1 MSFIDTD
8 GRFPRFL
15 TRAQKW
21 AITNESAPSS
31 SKKWLSTDTRSTR
44 RTSASTSAKMLSAP
58 VVAALPRSSI
68 NVDSATARATMTFTL
83 CCRIGAHAPSR
94 NSTAASRIGRGSGRR
109 GALPAGEMRSE
120 PWAQCSSHGLV
131 AEVGQAQLLAAGDR
145 LVVHPLA
152 DRQVEYPH
160 AERGKNDRTATIH
173 RSSSDHDV
181 GKSARHKASISR
193 LLLREMG
200 GGVGFH
206 DVLDVVNHVL
216 RSQEYLGCEIAK
228 GNMQH
233 HRVVLEERGI
243 SDVGRRSNGRE
254 NDQITR
260 PHKLSDVGNNRDRA
274 VLLKAARCVSE
285 FLTLKRGPVV

>member
-94 NSTAASRIGRGSGRR
+94 NSTGASRIGRGSGRR
-109 GALPAGEMRSE
+109 GALPAGELRSE
-120 PWAQCSSHGLV
+120 PCAKCSSHGLV
-131 AEVGQAQLLAAGDR
+131 EEVGQAQPLAAGDR

-160 AERGKNDRTATIH
+160 AERRENDRPAPIH
-173 RSSSDHDV
+173 RSASQHDL
-181 GKSARHKASISR
+181 GERARHEAAVPR
-193 LLLREMG
+193 PLLREVG
-200 GGVGFH
+200 GRVRRH
-206 DVLDVVNHVL
+206 DVVDVVNHVL
-216 RSQEYLGCEIAK
+216 RSQEYLRCEITK

-233 HRVVLEERGI
+233 QRVVLEERGI
-243 SDVGRRSNGRE
+243 GDVGRRSNGRE
-254 NDQITR
+254 KDQITGPR
-260 PHKLSDVGNNRDRA
+260 
-274 VLLKAARCVSE
+274 SE
-285 FLTLKRGPVV
+285 